1 MPLPKVLLCGDDS
14 ALLHTLR
21 TGGGNS
27 LLVEQVSAK
36 NLAQRLTKLAPTGGL
51 LVVVHRPDSSDGLAL
66 VRTCQR
72 QNPDIPIIVATPD
85 FSGATTRLLF
95 MSGAKYVLPLPTTGD
110 DVLSCYEM
118 YLPGFKLK
126 PFKSSRPGST
136 IGKALVAALTPGLVF
151 SGVELQATALPHPD
165 LKLPETTEASLTA
178 WRGLTVN
185 FFGAFDVYY
194 GGKKVLL
201 TNQAKYL
208 FAYLAYHA
216 PKALHRDHL
225 AKIFWPDKYENLPD
239 SARRSLNVEMTHI
252 RKMFREQVGID
263 GKFLVF
269 EKDCYRL
276 QFVQFSSDILTF
288 KRLHQCI
295 KESVF
300 KQEAVPDKLFHDIIG
315 TYTGNF
321 LTDFPD
327 ECSNWVEVEREH
339 LSAVFDQM
347 ADLYSEQLYDTGAY
361 RKAIAMCGEILER
374 DYRMEIIHRR
384 LMQCYAQL
392 GMLNKV
398 EQQYRQCCQMME
410 REFQS
415 KPSAETSKLYGEIKG
430 RG

>member
-21 TGGGNS
+21 AGGGS
-27 LLVEQVSAK
+27 FLQVEQVSAK
-36 NLAQRLTKLAPTGGL
+36 NLARDLSNLAPTGGMV
-51 LVVVHRPDSSDGLAL
+51 VVVHEPASSDGLAL
-66 VRTCQR
+66 VRNCQR
-72 QNPDIPIIVATPD
+72 QYPDIPVVVATPD

-95 MSGAKYVLPLPTTGD
+95 ISGAKYVLSLPTTGQ
-110 DVLSCYEM
+110 DVLSCFEM

-126 PFKSSRPGST
+126 PLKAGRSGSKV
-136 IGKALVAALTPGLVF
+136 GKALVAALTPGLVF
-151 SGVELQATALPHPD
+151 SGVELQAIALLNPD
-165 LKLPETTEASLTA
+165 VKLPETTEASPTA
-178 WRGLTVN
+178 WRGLSVQ

-194 GGKKVLL
+194 GGKKVML

-252 RKMFREQVGID
+252 RKIFREQAGID
-263 GKFLVF
+263 SKFLVF
-269 EKDCYRL
+269 DKDCYRL
-276 QFVQFSSDILTF
+276 EFAQFASDILTF
-288 KRLHQCI
+288 KRLHQHI
-295 KESVF
+295 KTSVF
-300 KQEAVPDKLFHDIIG
+300 KHEAVPDKLFHDIIG

-321 LTDFPD
+321 LTDFPE

-347 ADLYSEQLYDTGAY
+347 ADMYSEQLYNTGVY

-398 EQQYRQCCQMME
+398 EQQYRQCCLMME

-415 KPSAETSKLYGEIKG
+415 KPSAETTKLYGEIKT